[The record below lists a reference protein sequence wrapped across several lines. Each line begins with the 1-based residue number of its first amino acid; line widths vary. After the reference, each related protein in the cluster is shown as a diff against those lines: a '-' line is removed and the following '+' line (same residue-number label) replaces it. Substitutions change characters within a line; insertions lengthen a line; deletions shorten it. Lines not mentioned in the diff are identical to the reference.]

1 MMTVRSQVESI
12 AQLIDSAS
20 HGSGEPV
27 EQIETHISRIF
38 LSGDRAYKMKRS
50 VLFPYVD
57 FSTPELRLSACRKEV
72 ELNSMTAPGLYL
84 SVRRITREADGKLA
98 FDGDGKLLDAVIEM
112 VRSASQPVISWRW
125 PAPDARLDDGSL
137 DDRPFSSRRTR
148 TT

>member
-12 AQLIDSAS
+12 AQLIGSAS
-20 HGSGEPV
+20 HGSG

-72 ELNSMTAPGLYL
+72 ELNSMTAPG
-84 SVRRITREADGKLA
+84 TPGTA
-98 FDGDGKLLDAVIEM
+98 
-112 VRSASQPVISWRW
+112 
-125 PAPDARLDDGSL
+125 
-137 DDRPFSSRRTR
+137 
-148 TT
+148 